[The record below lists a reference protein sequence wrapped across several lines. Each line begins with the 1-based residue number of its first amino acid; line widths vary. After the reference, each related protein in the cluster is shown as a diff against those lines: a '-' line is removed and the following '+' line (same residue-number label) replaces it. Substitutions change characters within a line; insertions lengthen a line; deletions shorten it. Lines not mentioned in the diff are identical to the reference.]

1 MATILQQYREKQ
13 QSFCSQINS
22 GNLPLEKVIEMQ
34 EVNYRICVLETFESF
49 CKTAPITTDSKA
61 MGYHYQLV
69 DAYVRFVLNE
79 RKFGARTDTDGAKKR
94 ETAYASLEKVA
105 LDGKKR
111 FSSFVPGNDKQ
122 YKEAISNYI
131 KTILPVW
138 MQYRN
143 MYINI

>member
-1 MATILQQYREKQ
+1 
-13 QSFCSQINS
+13 
-22 GNLPLEKVIEMQ
+22 
-34 EVNYRICVLETFESF
+34 
-49 CKTAPITTDSKA
+49 

-79 RKFGARTDTDGAKKR
+79 RKFGVRTDADGAKKR